1 MKNKRGR
8 PKKHVNLDAVHI
20 LRANKWSFQRIADK
34 LCVSRSTLIRAIK
47 NSPERCS
54 LCAGKYGE
62 SDTLGILAQF
72 KKEDNS
78 SYMENSSETSEKS
91 SKREAYG

>member
-34 LCVSRSTLIRAIK
+34 LCVSRNTVLRAIK

-54 LCAGKYGE
+54 LCAGKYGLN
-62 SDTLGILAQF
+62 DTLGLLAQV
-72 KKEDNS
+72 KNEESS
-78 SYMENSSETSEKS
+78 SYSENGSGLSM
-91 SKREAYG
+91 